1 MMLMA
6 NFSKEGG
13 LSVSL
18 LHPEGNNY
26 DGDDDSYVIMTY
38 LLKEGRLTLS
48 FLHPEDVGDY
58 SCTATN
64 SHGNNTRSVY
74 LEVSKHKYKYKY
86 SFSIL

>member
-1 MMLMA
+1 MS
-6 NFSKEGG
+6 F
-13 LSVSL
+13 
-18 LHPEGNNY
+18 LHPEDDKDNDD
-26 DGDDDSYVIMTY
+26 DGDDDYYIMTY

-74 LEVSKHKYKYKY
+74 LEVGKHKYNYKY
-86 SFSIL
+86 SVSLL